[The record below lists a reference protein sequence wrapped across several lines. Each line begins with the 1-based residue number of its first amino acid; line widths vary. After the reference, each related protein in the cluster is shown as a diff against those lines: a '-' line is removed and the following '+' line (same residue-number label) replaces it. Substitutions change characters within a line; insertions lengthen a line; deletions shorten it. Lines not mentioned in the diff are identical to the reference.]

1 MPTTVSRRHFIR
13 TAATL
18 AAGAASWNLAAGNRD
33 DKPLF
38 GISLAQWSLHRKIS
52 GIQPGDT
59 PPWRMFDKLREDTDR
74 YMRGDLDP
82 LDFPVYTREQFGIDA
97 VEYVNTFYFDKAHD
111 EAYLKKLDQRAR
123 DSGVKSLLIM
133 CDGEGWLGAPDA
145 EQRTKSVEN
154 HHRWVDAAAFLG
166 CHSIRVNAGSDPKL
180 SADEQKKLV
189 VDGLGRLAEYGDRH
203 GINVIVENHGGLS
216 SDASWLVDVMKA
228 VDHPRVGTLP
238 DFGNFKIST
247 SRSYD
252 PYKGVAELMPF
263 AKAVSAK
270 SHRFEKIGGPELDLD
285 YHRLMKIV
293 LDAGYRGYVGIE
305 FEGADN
311 LTEDEGIR
319 ATQVLLE
326 SIRDEYDALY

>member
-1 MPTTVSRRHFIR
+1 MPTTVSRRQFIR
-13 TAATL
+13 AATTL
-18 AAGAASWNLAAGNRD
+18 AAGTASWNLTAGERD

-52 GIQPGDT
+52 GIKPGDT
-59 PPWRMFDKLREDTDR
+59 PPWRMFDKLREDTDAH
-74 YMRGDLDP
+74 MRGDLDP
-82 LDFPVYTREQFGIDA
+82 LDFPAYAREQFGIGA
-97 VEYVNTFYFDKAHD
+97 VEYVNTFYFDKARD
-111 EAYLKKLDQRAR
+111 EAYLGNLDRRAR
-123 DSGVKSLLIM
+123 DAGVKSLLFM
-133 CDGEGWLGAPDA
+133 CDGEGLLGAPDA
-145 EQRTKSVEN
+145 TQRSQSVEN
-154 HHRWVDAAAFLG
+154 HHRWIDAAAFLG

-180 SADEQKKLV
+180 PAEEQKKLV
-189 VDGLGRLAEYGDRH
+189 VDGLSRLADYGDRQ
-203 GINVIVENHGGLS
+203 GINVLIENHGGLS
-216 SDASWLVDVMKA
+216 SDASWLVGVLEA
-228 VDHPRVGTLP
+228 IDHPRVGTLP

-247 SRSYD
+247 FRSYD
-252 PYKGVAELMPF
+252 PYEGVAKLMPF

-270 SHRFEKIGGPELDLD
+270 SHHFEEIGGPELSLD

-326 SIRDEYDALY
+326 SIRDELAP